1 MRDFLL
7 GKNKNK
13 SANKKK
19 IVGEKGFTLIEVLIS
34 ISIFSIIIG
43 TVILFSVRTI
53 EAHTKSQAMQN
64 AIENSRF
71 AIETLNKKIRTS
83 HQLSDD
89 DGDSSQFESSSEIFF
104 IDNVDGSRYCYKFLA
119 DKLVVDKVPDTSEA
133 LDCGHSDFNNFV
145 DLAGT
150 DDGKIIINGAF
161 FVKQTNASNRKRG
174 FVRTVIEVTYNNTG
188 TMVAEKDNVKI
199 QSGVSLRDY

>member
-64 AIENSRF
+64 AIVPIVFNGGGQ
-71 AIETLNKKIRTS
+71 K
-83 HQLSDD
+83 
-89 DGDSSQFESSSEIFF
+89 EIVNNECGF
-104 IDNVDGSRYCYKFLA
+104 
-119 DKLVVDKVPDTSEA
+119 KV
-133 LDCGHSDFNNFV
+133 
-145 DLAGT
+145 
-150 DDGKIIINGAF
+150 K
-161 FVKQTNASNRKRG
+161 
-174 FVRTVIEVTYNNTG
+174 NT
-188 TMVAEKDNVKI
+188 
-199 QSGVSLRDY
+199 